1 MSRIRQ
7 FVIYWVPVLLYACFI
22 LTLSSQSHVPGAGR
36 LPDKPLHAIEYSGF
50 AFLLTRAM
58 TSGNGRSAAWP
69 LATAALLAALFA
81 AFDEY
86 YQSYIPGRDSSVLD
100 WLADVTG
107 IGVTISLLLLRR
119 SKEHSPA

>member
-1 MSRIRQ
+1 MSRVRQ
-7 FVIYWVPVLLYACFI
+7 FTVYWIPVLLYACFI
-22 LTLSSQSHVPGAGR
+22 LTVSSQPHVPGGGR

-50 AFLLTRAM
+50 AFLLARAM
-58 TSGNGRSAAWP
+58 TSGNGRSAVWP
-69 LATAALLAALFA
+69 MAAAALAAGLFA

-100 WLADVTG
+100 WLADITG